1 MDDTNLKEYYLA
13 LERLKSGCP
22 IRVPVGTPI
31 SNDSVSLEAGRG
43 RGSIKKSRDVF
54 SDLILKIKNEKS
66 EVINVRDGD
75 RQEIS
80 DLKKM
85 LNFYKDLYYQAISRE
100 LSLVAEIYEL
110 KNKK

>member
-1 MDDTNLKEYYLA
+1 MDDTNLEEYYLA

-22 IRVPVGTPI
+22 IRVPIGTPI

-54 SDLILKIKNEKS
+54 ADLILKIKKEKS
-66 EVINVRDGD
+66 EVVTIRESDK
-75 RQEIS
+75 REIA

-85 LNFYKDLYYQAISRE
+85 LDFYKDLYHQAISRE

-110 KNKK
+110 KKRK